1 MKLFLS
7 GVVNSLGSG
16 FPVYSL
22 RLSEAPEKP
31 QILQAFATMGS
42 VLGFEEF
49 CFFACFLSGSGSIFL
64 KNIALSDNK

>member
-31 QILQAFATMGS
+31 QNTSSICHTMGS

-49 CFFACFLSGSGSIFL
+49 VSLLAFCLGLVDLF
-64 KNIALSDNK
+64 